1 LNVRPG
7 SHAPFGRPT
16 GSVAGEPGP
25 ASNVVRRGYDPIIDG
40 DPDLDDGATAADAG
54 EVRDA
59 FDPSPETDP
68 DPAGES
74 LAVPLVRMKDGGPD
88 WEETA
93 AEMRVKV
100 ALITD
105 PADTGFDDRFK
116 KANRDVLDQ
125 MREGDRDA
133 WMSVE
138 RRLGDRD
145 PGLREGNG

>member
-1 LNVRPG
+1 MIRLLT
-7 SHAPFGRPT
+7 AT
-16 GSVAGEPGP
+16 LIWMMA
-25 ASNVVRRGYDPIIDG
+25 RR
-40 DPDLDDGATAADAG
+40 LRTRVKCAM
-54 EVRDA
+54 R